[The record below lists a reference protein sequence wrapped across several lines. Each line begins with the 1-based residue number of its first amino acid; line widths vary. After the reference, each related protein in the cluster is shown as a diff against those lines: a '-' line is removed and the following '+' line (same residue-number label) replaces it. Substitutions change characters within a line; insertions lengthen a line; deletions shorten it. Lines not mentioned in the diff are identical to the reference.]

1 MEMPVKIKFNRSIIC
16 VDDEEGVLD
25 SYRDVLLSDPGK
37 DLFSEILDGESRRD
51 GDSSSSDR
59 LVEYTLFLAESGE
72 EAIRIVEQELAQ
84 GNPVAAGFFDM
95 RMPGGM
101 DGYETIKRIKEIDP
115 RVFCAVVTAFYDRNI
130 DQIRQ
135 LFVDDHQD
143 ELLYFRK
150 PFSSMELKQTAFNM
164 ISVWNRKRAEE
175 KQFEELS
182 EAYEKLKLEIDEREC
197 VQQNLEKT
205 QELLTTAKNEWE
217 EAFNTINDA
226 ITIHDLDFNILRAN
240 LAAEKMFKVP
250 MEQLLNQKCYKTY
263 HGLDSPPEWCL
274 AGKLGHSPE
283 SSIKEYFE
291 PQIGKY
297 IEVKVLPRLDSNNT
311 LIGLIHVTRDIDARK
326 RAEEEQARLQGE
338 LIHAQKMEVLGRLA
352 GGVAHDFNNVLTP
365 IVGYSELSVMK
376 LPADNPVRK
385 HVALIHEAGQR
396 ASGIV
401 KQLLAFSRK
410 QVLEMKPASLN
421 LIVENMAKMLG
432 RLIGEDIIIEIHTE
446 QPTGRV
452 MVDTVQIEQVLMNL
466 AVNARDAMPKGG
478 HFSIDV
484 ADVEIT
490 DEDAAPLGRMDP
502 GSYVLLRVGDTGSG
516 IQPELL
522 DKIFEPFF
530 TTKAQGKGTGL
541 GLATVYGVVKQHNG
555 FISVDSEIGTGTTFA
570 IYLPVTEEDFENKV
584 LENDLRK
591 MPGGTETVL
600 LAEDDQPSLQ
610 LISETLQELGYK
622 VLEACDGT
630 EAMEVCESF
639 AGKIDVLITDVIMP
653 GLNGRDLADK
663 LIAARPETKI
673 IFMSGYT
680 DEFIAR
686 HGILEP
692 GVIFLQKPVMPS
704 LLADKLREVLDEQ

>member
-1 MEMPVKIKFNRSIIC
+1 MPVKIKFNRSIIC

>member
-1 MEMPVKIKFNRSIIC
+1 M
-16 VDDEEGVLD
+16 
-25 SYRDVLLSDPGK
+25 
-37 DLFSEILDGESRRD
+37 FS
-51 GDSSSSDR
+51 
-59 LVEYTLFLAESGE
+59 
-72 EAIRIVEQELAQ
+72 RIW
-84 GNPVAAGFFDM
+84 
-95 RMPGGM
+95 
-101 DGYETIKRIKEIDP
+101 
-115 RVFCAVVTAFYDRNI
+115 
-130 DQIRQ
+130 
-135 LFVDDHQD
+135 
-143 ELLYFRK
+143 RK
-150 PFSSMELKQTAFNM
+150 PRSCLPRQ
-164 ISVWNRKRAEE
+164 
-175 KQFEELS
+175 
-182 EAYEKLKLEIDEREC
+182 
-197 VQQNLEKT
+197 
-205 QELLTTAKNEWE
+205 KNEWE